1 MLPGVF
7 SLCFERWLALPKY
20 TSGFF
25 QTEDIEKAI
34 LLEPQAKI
42 LLENIPLKNFHEK
55 SL

>member
-1 MLPGVF
+1 L
-7 SLCFERWLALPKY
+7 ERWLALPKY